1 MNVICINEGGRMR
14 RLSQNKFM
22 GIVFFAVL
30 FVIAIASDYNLMNF
44 YINDITNYTE
54 WTVDME
60 DALETDYIS
69 NFCMKMQFVNL
80 NGLVC
85 RILGQ
90 QEMNNVVKLNNGYL
104 DGTWGGDLT
113 DDSVLETCADN
124 VTNFQNYLEQK
135 GISYFYVT
143 VPYVVDKYDQQLP
156 VGVGDHLN
164 ADLDQM
170 QEKLIQRNV
179 KCLDLREAL
188 HQDGLETYDIF
199 YKTDHHWTT
208 KGGFWAFQKITEYM
222 EQQYG
227 YKVDDMVLD
236 INNYDITTYE
246 NWHLGSTGQRTGIYY
261 AGIDDFDLIVPQ
273 FQTEL
278 LRISDWETGS
288 FEELIYDTEPL
299 NNKQY
304 ANRYTYDTVLQYAD
318 DGFYNPNAPI
328 DKTVLIIGDSMSLAV
343 MPYMTLIYKN
353 VIFYADYEDV
363 SLINDIYL
371 DTYKPDIVISMYFGT
386 HLGEVSPY
394 NFYSN
399 QLY

>member
-1 MNVICINEGGRMR
+1 MR

-30 FVIAIASDYNLMNF
+30 FVIAAASDYNLMNF

-85 RILGQ
+85 RIFGQ
-90 QEMNNVVKLNNGYL
+90 QEMNNVIKLNNGYL
-104 DGTWGGDLT
+104 DGTWGGDLA

-124 VTNFQNYLEQK
+124 VANFQNYLGQK

-179 KCLDLREAL
+179 ECLDLREAL
-188 HQDGLETYDIF
+188 HEDGLETYDIF

-227 YKVDDMVLD
+227 YEVDDMVMD

-299 NNKQY
+299 SNKQY

-328 DKTVLIIGDSMSLAV
+328 DKTVLIIGDSMSLSV
-343 MPYMTLIYKN
+343 MPYMALIYKN